1 MDFIGEAAYIGID
14 PGASGAAA
22 IISESST
29 EYFDF
34 ENPNQIVDEF
44 EKWSENYAI
53 RLCVLEHV
61 HAMPGNGVKSMFSF
75 GQNFGTWLGILA
87 SFKIPFRLITP
98 QKWQKQ
104 MLTCVPGTTKE
115 RSLTAAR
122 QLYPKAELHLKKHH
136 GRADALLIA
145 TYAKGI
151 S

>member
-1 MDFIGEAAYIGID
+1 MDFICEAGYMGID

-22 IISESST
+22 IIAQNST
-29 EYFDF
+29 DYFDF

-44 EKWSENYAI
+44 EKWSENYDI

-61 HAMPGNGVKSMFSF
+61 HAMPGNGAKSMFSF
-75 GQNFGTWLGILA
+75 GTNFGVWLGILA